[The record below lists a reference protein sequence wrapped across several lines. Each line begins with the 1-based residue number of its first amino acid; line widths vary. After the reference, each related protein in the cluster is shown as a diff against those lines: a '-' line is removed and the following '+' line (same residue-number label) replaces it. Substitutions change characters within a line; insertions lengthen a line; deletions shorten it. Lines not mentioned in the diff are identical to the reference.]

1 MREEVI
7 SSNFFLSYIAVSGP
21 DEVSELLQV
30 PEHEHV
36 WLLSATCEEAIH
48 INAHGCVLTPAVILE
63 GEFDKLVAPLC
74 V

>member
-7 SSNFFLSYIAVSGP
+7 SSNFFLSYIALSGP
-21 DEVSELLQV
+21 DEVSELLQA
-30 PEHEHV
+30 PEHEHL
-36 WLLSATCEEAIH
+36 WLLSATSEAIH
-48 INAHGCVLTPAVILE
+48 INAHECVLTPAVILE